1 MCKGKCLWLAALPRN
16 VEAAYFFGMALTL
29 VPFTEL
35 RLAQCDLR
43 CGDRRAGLGICSKQD
58 GCGAAASCPS
68 SQAFRSWTRARHL
81 SYGRCETNNPRSRC
95 LEGAGP
101 AGQVSSILGVN
112 RRILICQYQRI
123 NWTRKALLFSHA
135 GSLHGAAGS
144 VRFTSA
150 CLTLQSNL
158 VLDVNPGEVPAF
170 TALRNGSTLLW

>member
-1 MCKGKCLWLAALPRN
+1 
-16 VEAAYFFGMALTL
+16 MALTL
-29 VPFTEL
+29 APFTEQ

-43 CGDRRAGLGICSKQD
+43 CGDRRAGLGICSEHD

-68 SQAFRSWTRARHL
+68 FQAFRSWTRVRHL
-81 SYGRCETNNPRSRC
+81 SYGRCETNNPQSRC
-95 LEGAGP
+95 LEGAG
-101 AGQVSSILGVN
+101 QVLSLLGVN
-112 RRILICQYQRI
+112 RRTLICQYQRI

-158 VLDVNPGEVPAF
+158 ALQGKSPRSRPCEMTGAARPTKGTPGLAGSISKVSSHDV
-170 TALRNGSTLLW
+170 TWCLL